1 MREASRIIEEDYDDV
16 ERVTEQFMTLKIV
29 AS

>member
-16 ERVTEQFMTLKIV
+16 EHVTEQFMTLKIV